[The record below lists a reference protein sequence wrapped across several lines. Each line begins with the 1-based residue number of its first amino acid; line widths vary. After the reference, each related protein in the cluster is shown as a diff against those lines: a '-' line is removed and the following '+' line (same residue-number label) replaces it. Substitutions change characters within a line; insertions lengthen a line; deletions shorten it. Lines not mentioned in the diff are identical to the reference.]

1 MTSATSASAGRGRDW
16 LGYGISLLALVALIG
31 LGYAG
36 FRWFATSVMPQPE
49 ALNLYVLAVAAGLA
63 SFFSPC
69 AFPLLPGY
77 LAFYHGA
84 GQPQDESSR
93 RTGSTLRLGVAAM
106 AGVATF
112 VLVLGLAIALLGAG
126 AAKGLSISGDAP
138 SSLVR
143 GTRGVVGII
152 LIALGVGQ
160 LTNRVIKP
168 RAADAL
174 AFATRPRR
182 DGGRSGAGGVY
193 LYGLGYVAA
202 GLGCTGPILAGLVV
216 FALGVGGFS
225 TALTAFAIAAATM
238 AGLML
243 LVSLLVGGS
252 HTLLIQRMKAS
263 APAIKTASGILLI
276 LVGLFNIYSAI
287 NVGLFVQT
295 LFP

>member
-1 MTSATSASAGRGRDW
+1 MTSATSASAGRGRAW
-16 LGYGISLLALVALIG
+16 LGYGASLLALVALIG

-36 FRWFATSVMPQPE
+36 FRWFATGVMPQPE

-84 GQPQDESSR
+84 GQPQDASGRS
-93 RTGSTLRLGVAAM
+93 GSTTRLGVAAM

-143 GTRGVVGII
+143 GIRGVVGII

>member
-1 MTSATSASAGRGRDW
+1 MTPSTSASAERGRGW
-16 LGYGISLLALVALIG
+16 LLYGASLLTLLALIG

-36 FRWFATSVMPQPE
+36 FRWFAVGVMPQPE
-49 ALNLYVLAVAAGLA
+49 ALNLYLLAVVAGLA

-84 GQPQDESSR
+84 GQSQGDVNRS
-93 RTGSTLRLGVAAM
+93 GSAIRLGVAAM

-143 GTRGVVGII
+143 GIRGMVGII

-182 DGGRSGAGGVY
+182 DGGRSGADGVY

-287 NVGLFVQT
+287 NVGLFVRT